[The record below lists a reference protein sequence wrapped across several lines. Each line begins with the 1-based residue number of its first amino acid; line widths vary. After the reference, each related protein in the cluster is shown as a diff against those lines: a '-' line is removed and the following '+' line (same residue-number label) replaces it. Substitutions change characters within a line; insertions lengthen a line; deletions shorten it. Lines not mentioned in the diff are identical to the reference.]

1 MPAPKKLTQILPS
14 VRYMPIL
21 PVTREWEN
29 EIIEIVDRALKRNGL
44 VNVDFDVSG
53 SDLFPSMFAPER
65 ARHAAEM
72 FVSAKRS
79 EMPLPDFRKAVDR
92 TKKGSLAHAA
102 DALLK
107 LLKSDNEPPF
117 VQMRELYCK
126 QDPAVDGFDESE
138 RFEDAEDG
146 AEQPVD
152 DDPPF
157 DDETGEPKAVWR
169 TKYSPEILTE
179 TLTQWL
185 QLMDELRKQSLG
197 GAKVPGRT
205 RIVAETRMVDW
216 LAGYWHKDL
225 GLPLASSRDS
235 GKTSH
240 GQQGDFAD
248 FVKKTEEIIPLQ
260 YRPQAWD
267 HAIRE
272 NLPKKP

>member
-1 MPAPKKLTQILPS
+1 MPASKKLTQILPS
-14 VRYMPIL
+14 VRHMPIL
-21 PVTREWEN
+21 PVTDEWETQ
-29 EIIEIVDRALKRNGL
+29 IIEIVGRALKRNCL
-44 VNVDFDVSG
+44 VNVDFGVSG
-53 SDLFPSMFAPER
+53 SDLFPSMYAPER

-79 EMPLPDFRKAVDR
+79 EMRLPDFRKAVDR
-92 TKKGSLAHAA
+92 TKKGSLAHVA

-117 VQMRELYCK
+117 AQMRELYCK
-126 QDPAVDGFDESE
+126 QGSAADGLDESGH
-138 RFEDAEDG
+138 FEDAEDG
-146 AEQPVD
+146 AEQPLD

-157 DDETGEPKAVWR
+157 NDETGEPKAVWR
-169 TKYSPEILTE
+169 KKYSPEILTE
-179 TLTQWL
+179 MLTQWL
-185 QLMDELRKQSLG
+185 QLMEELRKQSRG
-197 GAKVPGRT
+197 GAKAPGRT
-205 RIVAETRMVDW
+205 QIVAEIRMVDW

-235 GKTSH
+235 GKISH